1 MNKDGHPQTLVHS
14 QPGHT
19 NPLKS
24 GIFSRGNRVLEPR
37 VQEIAE
43 EILAQ
48 PFTLPMDSIG
58 AVEIA
63 RLIVPIDAID
73 DDLAERGITKG
84 KSGEA
89 RALLDFR
96 QRFSRRLAEW
106 LDRYGLNP
114 LARSAWAK
122 TLAEGGLAA
131 DIARRRAERE
141 AK

>member
-1 MNKDGHPQTLVHS
+1 MSRTEHLVQS
-14 QPGHT
+14 YPDNT
-19 NPLKS
+19 SALKS
-24 GIFSRGNRVLEPR
+24 GIFSQGNRVLEPR

-43 EILAQ
+43 EILQQ
-48 PFTLPMDSIG
+48 PFMTPMDAIG

-63 RLIVPIDAID
+63 RLIVLIDAID
-73 DDLAERGITKG
+73 ADLTERGITRKG
-84 KSGEA
+84 QA

-106 LDRYGLNP
+106 LDRYGMNP

-141 AK
+141 AKQ